1 MARHVAE
8 APPEVPTSF
17 ALGPTWVRVGLWVT
31 RGAVVVMVLVI
42 VLAVVDR
49 PGWERL
55 GFDQDGFPRAALPNA
70 ALLCALVLGIGWQW
84 FAGLAA
90 PSATVRRDGDD
101 LRALTV
107 LGPRCVRLP
116 RAFIV
121 RFRIWSGVGTTH
133 GLFVLDR
140 RCRALVVLSPFGPA
154 DTGRTRALVPAAEDS
169 LWRAACEHLLGLGW
183 LLATVVVVF
192 VLGGALG
199 AALSAPGS
207 GLG

>member
-8 APPEVPTSF
+8 APPEAPTSF

-31 RGAVVVMVLVI
+31 RGA
-42 VLAVVDR
+42 
-49 PGWERL
+49 
-55 GFDQDGFPRAALPNA
+55 
-70 ALLCALVLGIGWQW
+70 ALLCALVFGIGWQW

-90 PSATVRRDGDD
+90 PSATVRRVGDD

-140 RCRALVVLSPFGPA
+140 RCRALVVLSPVGPA

-169 LWRAACEHLLGLGW
+169 LWRAACKHLLGLGR

-199 AALSAPGS
+199 AAFSVPGS